1 MLIKRL
7 GGLNNHDTE
16 RLDRK
21 GNRIT
26 KGIKSHR
33 ITFADHVTNDKEKLT
48 DIYLVES
55 YKKYNSD

>member
-1 MLIKRL
+1 MFMKR
-7 GGLNNHDTE
+7 GGLNTHDTE

-48 DIYLVES
+48 DIYFVES